1 MNDVT
6 SQDSDGFSYQRDDAD
21 VTQVAGDRESFVLR
35 PAVWAGGASDVGLR
49 HSPNQDAIAMS
60 AGLDTKGHQ
69 IAVACVSDGVSTSP
83 NSEDASALAA
93 ETACGYL
100 TDCLRQSHAVW
111 DAGDALAQ
119 AFALAQD
126 GIVEAAGTSLPGTW
140 ACTLVAAVY
149 WHGVIAVGSLG
160 DSRSYWVPDGG
171 EPMALS
177 TDDSMAQAQIDLG
190 VTREIAESSSNA
202 HAITKWLGPGA
213 STVRPSV
220 MSMAVT
226 QTGWLVTC
234 SDGLWNYA
242 SHPAAMSRV
251 LHDAMSRASRTEN
264 PPPAWSIC
272 CELVAWA
279 NSQGGHDNITVT
291 LMRLAPAPEYTDA

>member
-1 MNDVT
+1 MNDVA
-6 SQDSDGFSYQRDDAD
+6 SQYSDGFSYQQDNTEL
-21 VTQVAGDRESFVLR
+21 TQVAGDRESFVLR

-49 HSPNQDAIAMS
+49 HSPNQDAIAMA
-60 AGLDTKGHQ
+60 AGLGADGHQ
-69 IAVACVSDGVSTSP
+69 VAVACVSDGVSTSP
-83 NSEDASALAA
+83 HSEDASALAA
-93 ETACGYL
+93 ETACAYL
-100 TDCLRQSHAVW
+100 TDCLRQERPVW

-126 GIVEAAGTSLPGTW
+126 EIVDAAGTSMPGTW
-140 ACTLVAAVY
+140 ACTLVAAVF
-149 WHGVIAVGSLG
+149 WHGVIVVGSLG

-171 EPMALS
+171 EPLALS

-190 VTREIAESSSNA
+190 VTREVAESSSNA

-213 STVRPSV
+213 ATVRPSV
-220 MSMAVT
+220 TSMAVT
-226 QTGWLVTC
+226 KPGWLITC

-242 SHPAAMSRV
+242 SHPVAMSRA
-251 LHDAMSRASRTEN
+251 LHDAMSRASRADN

-272 CELVAWA
+272 CELVSWA
-279 NSQGGHDNITVT
+279 NKQGGHDNITVT